1 MGSCQAAAAAFTCQD
16 LKRLGCDCS
25 GCCTDAPSPS
35 PPPPSPSPPPP
46 SPSPP
51 PALPP
56 SSYGWSRKGKACA
69 AGKGVTD
76 KNGFTKEQ
84 CEVGAQSLGF
94 NKSAKKQKKSKKP
107 RGCYRGTYH
116 EKRMRRTGTHYT
128 PSSHR
133 STQCPSCNLPTVYWN
148 TKGNKKKSKTKQNL
162 CVE

>member
-1 MGSCQAAAAAFTCQD
+1 
-16 LKRLGCDCS
+16 
-25 GCCTDAPSPS
+25 
-35 PPPPSPSPPPP
+35 
-46 SPSPP
+46 
-51 PALPP
+51 
-56 SSYGWSRKGKACA
+56 
-69 AGKGVTD
+69 KGVTD
-76 KNGFTKEQ
+76 ENGFTKEQ
-84 CEVGAQSLGF
+84 CEAGAQSLRF
-94 NKSAKKQKKSKKP
+94 DKSAKKQKKAKKP